1 MYIQSESGQPFFLR
15 MNERLYSSAPS
26 GYLILPKLRDSTYQ
40 FAIGFPGNK
49 WPDQSFA
56 VTIDKK
62 DQGYLLKNFEEKG
75 WGLFNLQTLA
85 VQMAASGAVKKES
98 AKGVEN
104 KEATEF
110 TNILSKAADDPS
122 LKEKPVTEKPKEPAP
137 VTVTAPVPAENKNV
151 TVKDEPKQPAP
162 VPEPVKEI
170 IAAPP
175 AKDSVLTA
183 QVIPEKKPEPVKEE
197 PKTVVP
203 PPVEKEMAVV
213 TAATDTVRKEPV
225 PVIPVV
231 TDAKEK
237 EAVNEPVQPVKEEKP
252 VEYKPAV
259 VTKKAESSTTEGF
272 GLTFTDQYEGQ
283 SDTIRILIP
292 HPKPV
297 VAPVVTP
304 KEEPKEEPKFL
315 EPVKEKEDSLS
326 QKLEKVAAVK
336 TVSNQCPSVA
346 DDNDFLKLRKRMA
359 AETTDDGMITE
370 AKKVLKTKCFTTTQI
385 KNLGMLFLNDEG
397 KYRFFDAAYPYA
409 ADPGNYPSLET
420 ELKDTYYINRF
431 KAMLRS

>member
-1 MYIQSESGQPFFLR
+1 
-15 MNERLYSSAPS
+15 
-26 GYLILPKLRDSTYQ
+26 
-40 FAIGFPGNK
+40 
-49 WPDQSFA
+49 
-56 VTIDKK
+56 
-62 DQGYLLKNFEEKG
+62 
-75 WGLFNLQTLA
+75 
-85 VQMAASGAVKKES
+85 
-98 AKGVEN
+98 
-104 KEATEF
+104 
-110 TNILSKAADDPS
+110 
-122 LKEKPVTEKPKEPAP
+122 LKEQPVKEKPKEPVP
-137 VTVTAPVPAENKNV
+137 VTVTAPVTA
-151 TVKDEPKQPAP
+151 KDEPKQPA
-162 VPEPVKEI
+162 PEPVKEI

-175 AKDSVLTA
+175 AKDSVVTA
-183 QVIPEKKPEPVKEE
+183 QVVPEKKPEPVKEE

-203 PPVEKEMAVV
+203 APVEKEMAVV
-213 TAATDTVRKEPV
+213 TPAIDTVRKEPV
-225 PVIPVV
+225 PVIPAVQD
-231 TDAKEK
+231 TKEK
-237 EAVNEPVQPVKEEKP
+237 EAAPEIVQPVKEEKP

-297 VAPVVTP
+297 VAPVITP

-315 EPVKEKEDSLS
+315 EPVKEDSLS

-336 TVSNQCPSVA
+336 PVSNQCPSVA

-409 ADPGNYPSLET
+409 ADPGNYPTLET